1 MANFCENCGSPL
13 KSDNKFCTNCGAP
26 VNQSDVPPA
35 SVAAAPIREGS
46 AAAPVDDG
54 TAASVATAASATVAA
69 AAAQEKTQE
78 AFVPPQPQ
86 QEAVRPAMQQPQEPP
101 KPDQPHIADQN
112 AQQSHNG
119 PQSPEQSA
127 FTQNAEKNAFS
138 STPIPKETFARSGAT
153 PKYEPDKDLKSKF
166 FRFDNRLNRKRYII
180 RSLSLLVVVLVL
192 LTVLGVIL
200 YMLSGKSYN
209 TTSLTIGKLI
219 AAILLIPSYSL
230 IIRRLHD
237 LNRPG
242 WWCAPIFINTIIK
255 MFLKG
260 TQSSA
265 LLSIIGGLIALA
277 SFIVSVYI
285 LFFKGTD
292 GPNQYGPDPLEV
304 KD

>member
-1 MANFCENCGSPL
+1 MANFCRNCGSPL
-13 KSDNKFCTNCGAP
+13 TNDNKFCPNCGEDISHP
-26 VNQSDVPPA
+26 NYNREQEFA
-35 SVAAAPIREGS
+35 SSNTG
-46 AAAPVDDG
+46 
-54 TAASVATAASATVAA
+54 
-69 AAAQEKTQE
+69 
-78 AFVPPQPQ
+78 
-86 QEAVRPAMQQPQEPP
+86 
-101 KPDQPHIADQN
+101 
-112 AQQSHNG
+112 
-119 PQSPEQSA
+119 
-127 FTQNAEKNAFS
+127 
-138 STPIPKETFARSGAT
+138 

-166 FRFDNRLNRKRYII
+166 LRFDNRLNRKRYII
-180 RSLSLLVVVLVL
+180 RSLSLLAVALVL
-192 LTVLGVIL
+192 LTVLGIVL
-200 YMLSGKSYN
+200 YMLFGKSSN
-209 TTSLTIGKLI
+209 ATVLTIGKLI
-219 AAILLIPSYSL
+219 AVILLIPSYSL

-242 WWCAPIFINTIIK
+242 WWCAPLIINTIIK

>member
-13 KSDNKFCTNCGAP
+13 KSDNKFCPNCGAP

-35 SVAAAPIREGS
+35 SVAAAPIRGGS

-138 STPIPKETFARSGAT
+138 STPIPKETFARGGAT

-166 FRFDNRLNRKRYII
+166 LRYDNRLNRKRYIM
-180 RSLSLLVVVLVL
+180 RALALWAAVVVISFIIGFVASVTGVKA
-192 LTVLGVIL
+192 LTRLG
-200 YMLSGKSYN
+200 
-209 TTSLTIGKLI
+209 TIISI
-219 AAILLIPSYSL
+219 ASAIPSFML
-230 IIRRLHD
+230 VIRRLHD
-237 LNRPG
+237 LNRPT
-242 WWCAPIFINTIIK
+242 WWCIGCIIPIVNF
-255 MFLKG
+255 
-260 TQSSA
+260 
-265 LLSIIGGLIALA
+265 ALA
-277 SFIVSVYI
+277 IYL

-304 KD
+304 QD

>member
-13 KSDNKFCTNCGAP
+13 KSDNKFCPNCGAP

-35 SVAAAPIREGS
+35 SVAAAPIRGGS

-101 KPDQPHIADQN
+101 KPDQAHIAGQN

-127 FTQNAEKNAFS
+127 FAQNTEKNAFS
-138 STPIPKETFARSGAT
+138 STPMPKETYARGGAT

-166 FRFDNRLNRKRYII
+166 LRYDNRLNRKRYIM
-180 RSLSLLVVVLVL
+180 RALALWAAVVVISFIIGFVASVTGVKA
-192 LTVLGVIL
+192 LTRLG
-200 YMLSGKSYN
+200 
-209 TTSLTIGKLI
+209 TIISI
-219 AAILLIPSYSL
+219 ASAIPSFML
-230 IIRRLHD
+230 VIRRLHD
-237 LNRPG
+237 LNRPT
-242 WWCAPIFINTIIK
+242 WWCIGCIIPIVNF
-255 MFLKG
+255 
-260 TQSSA
+260 
-265 LLSIIGGLIALA
+265 ALA
-277 SFIVSVYI
+277 IYL

-304 KD
+304 QD

>member
-13 KSDNKFCTNCGAP
+13 KSDNKFCPNCGAP

-35 SVAAAPIREGS
+35 SVAAAPIRGGS

-78 AFVPPQPQ
+78 AFVPPQPP

-138 STPIPKETFARSGAT
+138 STPIPKETFARGGAT

-166 FRFDNRLNRKRYII
+166 LRYDNRLNRKRYIM
-180 RSLSLLVVVLVL
+180 RALALWAAVVVISFIIGFVASVTGVKA
-192 LTVLGVIL
+192 LTRLG
-200 YMLSGKSYN
+200 
-209 TTSLTIGKLI
+209 TIISI
-219 AAILLIPSYSL
+219 ASAIPSFML
-230 IIRRLHD
+230 VIRRLHD
-237 LNRPG
+237 LNRPT
-242 WWCAPIFINTIIK
+242 WWCIGCIIPIVNF
-255 MFLKG
+255 
-260 TQSSA
+260 
-265 LLSIIGGLIALA
+265 ALA
-277 SFIVSVYI
+277 IYL

-304 KD
+304 QD